1 MFATFC
7 AGALATVLV
16 RIPEI
21 AIGTSACADTIGADA
36 HDVFAGVT
44 LAGAPQLLRWM
55 ESPP

>member
-1 MFATFC
+1 M
-7 AGALATVLV
+7 LV